1 MKKHEFV
8 MPQYVID
15 RVMAK
20 RGKLRV
26 FDRFEPA
33 KTAVLVVDMQNFYV
47 AEVET
52 AKAIVP
58 TINCLSAH
66 MRRIGGTV
74 AWVNMTAGEAGKSLW
89 PIYHDYF
96 FTPQKGAAHRDSL
109 SEGADGHKLYP
120 GLETAPGD
128 VFAYKSRFS
137 AFIQGA
143 SDLDRKL
150 RARGI
155 ENLVICGTAT
165 NFCCE
170 TTARDAMMVGYRV
183 VMVADANAARYD
195 EDHIV
200 GLTTVFQSFG
210 DVLTAEQVMGE
221 LLATPAASV
230 AAQ

>member
-1 MKKHEFV
+1 MRRHNFV

-15 RVMAK
+15 RVLAK
-20 RGKLRV
+20 RGKLRI
-26 FDRFEPA
+26 FDRFEPRR
-33 KTAVLVVDMQNFYV
+33 TAVLVVDMQNFYV

-58 TINCLSAH
+58 NINRLTAH
-66 MRRIGGTV
+66 MRKIGGTV
-74 AWVNMTAGEAGKSLW
+74 AWVNMTAGDAGKSLW

-96 FTPQKGAAHRDSL
+96 FTPQKGAAHRDAL
-109 SEGADGHKLYP
+109 SAGAEGHKLFKE
-120 GLETAPGD
+120 LATATAD
-128 VFAYKSRFS
+128 VFAYKNRFS

-143 SDLDRKL
+143 SDLDEKL
-150 RARGI
+150 RTRGV

-183 VMVADANAARYD
+183 VMVSDANAARYD
-195 EDHIV
+195 EDHAV

-210 DVLTAEQVMGE
+210 DVLTTEQVLGD
-221 LLATPAASV
+221 LLV
-230 AAQ
+230 